1 MHSLLLL
8 SDACDADVVLVLVC
22 AVQGADDM
30 PTFNVSYKP
39 QKISPKFEGTVRQL
53 LHKKIRDSYLH
64 PQVGPSPGCICP
76 KHALQCVQHNIGWL
90 FCVVWQLVFRNADWQ
105 HY

>member
-1 MHSLLLL
+1 VLPLLLL
-8 SDACDADVVLVLVC
+8 TMLLNCCCLLLAGV
-22 AVQGADDM
+22 VQGGDDM

-64 PQVGPSPGCICP
+64 PQVGRGWVEAGAHAMFTRQHLQAGTIC
-76 KHALQCVQHNIGWL
+76 CVW
-90 FCVVWQLVFRNADWQ
+90 A
-105 HY
+105 

>member
-1 MHSLLLL
+1 
-8 SDACDADVVLVLVC
+8 
-22 AVQGADDM
+22 M

-64 PQVGPSPGCICP
+64 PQVGVLTAW
-76 KHALQCVQHNIGWL
+76 ALPEPV
-90 FCVVWQLVFRNADWQ
+90 
-105 HY
+105 

>member
-1 MHSLLLL
+1 
-8 SDACDADVVLVLVC
+8 
-22 AVQGADDM
+22 M

-64 PQVGPSPGCICP
+64 PQVGSSPGCMC
-76 KHALQCVQHNIGWL
+76 
-90 FCVVWQLVFRNADWQ
+90 
-105 HY
+105 

>member
-1 MHSLLLL
+1 MTPFLPPTLAAWLCLDMHR
-8 SDACDADVVLVLVC
+8 ACA
-22 AVQGADDM
+22 QGGEDM

-64 PQVGPSPGCICP
+64 PQVMRGQPRGAAPS
-76 KHALQCVQHNIGWL
+76 
-90 FCVVWQLVFRNADWQ
+90 
-105 HY
+105 